1 MKAMVV
7 SEWGGPDVIRAAEL
21 EIPRVGPGQVLVRVR
36 ACGVC
41 FLDTIVRS
49 GLRSKAKRPLI
60 LGHEIAGD
68 VAEVGSG
75 VQTVKTG
82 DRVAVAYRIVC
93 GHCLYCRAER
103 ESLCANTRGVGVDMD
118 GGYAEYALIPE
129 LSLQRVPDGV
139 GYEQAAVC
147 GCVVGACYVGLVK
160 KANVRPGETVLVTGA
175 GGGIGIHSVQIAK
188 MCGARVI
195 AITTSPGKVDRIRE
209 AGGDEVICTSGDFS
223 DAVRKLSDGRGADVV
238 LESVG
243 SPVFA
248 ASFRALAKG
257 GRFVFAGELTGAP
270 ASFNA
275 ALIIYKEP
283 IITGVQAPT
292 GGELGEVLHL
302 VATGR
307 LKPVVSEVAPLAE
320 AGRVHKMLAEKSHFG
335 RVVLAA

>member
-1 MKAMVV
+1 MRAMVV
-7 SEWGGPDVIRAAEL
+7 NEWGGPAVIRPAEV
-21 EIPRVGPGQVLVRVR
+21 EMPRVGPGQALVRVK

-49 GLRSKAKRPLI
+49 GLRSKAKRPLV
-60 LGHEIAGD
+60 LGHEIAGE
-68 VAEVGSG
+68 VAEVGPG
-75 VQTVKTG
+75 VGTVKVG
-82 DRVAVAYRIVC
+82 DRVAVAHRVVC
-93 GHCLYCRAER
+93 GHCFYCRGER
-103 ESLCANTRGVGVDMD
+103 ESLCDNTQGVGVDLD
-118 GGYAEYALIPE
+118 GGYAEYAVIPE
-129 LSLQRVPDGV
+129 LNLQRVPEGV

-160 KANVRPGETVLVTGA
+160 KAGVRPGETVLVTGA

-188 MCGARVI
+188 MCGARVL
-195 AITTSPGKVDRIRE
+195 ATTTSAGKVDRIRE
-209 AGGDEVICTSGDFS
+209 WGADEVICTPGDFS
-223 DAVRKLSDGRGADVV
+223 DQVRRLTGGRGADVV

-275 ALIIYKEP
+275 ALVIYKEP
-283 IITGVQAPT
+283 VITGVQPPT

-307 LKPVVSEVAPLAE
+307 VKPVVSQVLPLAE
-320 AGRVHKMLAEKSHFG
+320 AARVHKMLAEKSHFG
-335 RVVLAA
+335 RVVLTA

>member
-1 MKAMVV
+1 MRAMVV
-7 SEWGGPDVIRAAEL
+7 HEWGGPDVIRPAEV
-21 EIPRVGPGQVLVRVR
+21 ETPRPGPGHALVRVK

-49 GLRSKAKRPLI
+49 GLRSKAKRPLV

-68 VAEVGSG
+68 VAEVGPG
-75 VQTVKTG
+75 VQTVKVG
-82 DRVAVAYRIVC
+82 DRVAVAHRVVC
-93 GHCLYCRAER
+93 GHCFYCRAER
-103 ESLCANTRGVGVDMD
+103 ESLCDNVRGVGVDLD
-118 GGYAEYALIPE
+118 GGYAEYAVIPE
-129 LSLQRVPDGV
+129 LGLQRVPEGV

-160 KANVRPGETVLVTGA
+160 KAGVRPGETVLVTGA
-175 GGGIGIHSVQIAK
+175 GGGIGIHSVLIAK

-195 AITTSPGKVDRIRE
+195 ATTTSPGKVDRVRQCG
-209 AGGDEVICTSGDFS
+209 ADEVICTTGDFS
-223 DAVRKLSDGRGADVV
+223 DQVRKLTDGRGADVV

-248 ASFRALAKG
+248 ASFRALARG

-275 ALIIYKEP
+275 ALVIHKEP
-283 IITGVQAPT
+283 IITGVQPPT

-307 LKPVVSEVAPLAE
+307 VKPVVSQVVPLAE
-320 AGRVHKMLAEKSHFG
+320 AARVHKMLAERSHFG
-335 RVVLAA
+335 RIVLTA

>member
-1 MKAMVV
+1 MRAMVV
-7 SEWGGPDVIRAAEL
+7 NDWGGPEVIRPAEV
-21 EIPRVGPGQVLVRVR
+21 ETPRVGPGQALVRVK

-49 GLRSKAKRPLI
+49 GLRSKAKRPLV
-60 LGHEIAGD
+60 LGHEIAGE
-68 VAEVGSG
+68 VAEIGPG
-75 VQTVKTG
+75 VQSVKAG
-82 DRVAVAYRIVC
+82 DRVAVAFRIPC
-93 GHCLYCRAER
+93 GHCLSCRAER
-103 ESLCANTRGVGVDMD
+103 ESLCDNTRGIGVDLD
-118 GGYAEYALIPE
+118 GGYAEYVVVPE
-129 LSLQRVPDGV
+129 LSLQHVPEGV

-160 KANVRPGETVLVTGA
+160 KAGVRPGEVVLVTGA

-188 MCGARVI
+188 MCGAHVI
-195 AITTSPGKVDRIRE
+195 ATTTSPGKVARIRE
-209 AGGDEVICTSGDFS
+209 WGADEVICTKGDFS
-223 DAVRKLSDGRGADVV
+223 DQVRKLTDGRGAAVV

-248 ASFRALAKG
+248 ASFRALARG

-275 ALIIYKEP
+275 ALVIYKEP
-283 IITGVQAPT
+283 VITGVQPPT

-307 LKPVVSEVAPLAE
+307 LKPVVSQVLPLGEAPRAH
-320 AGRVHKMLAEKSHFG
+320 RMLAERSHFG
-335 RVVLAA
+335 RVVLAP